1 MYYIVPIKCIV
12 KTPSLTWGPGY
23 NRYIFQ
29 NRFSVLIQAMYVLMY
44 LGNTW
49 DPNHM
54 GLRAENYIN
63 LGKKVMLLL

>member
-29 NRFSVLIQAMYVLMY
+29 NRFSVLIQAMYVCIFR
-44 LGNTW
+44 NTW

-63 LGKKVMLLL
+63 LRKKVMLLL

>member
-29 NRFSVLIQAMYVLMY
+29 NRFSVLIQAMYVC

-49 DPNHM
+49 DPSDM

-63 LGKKVMLLL
+63 LRKKVMLLL

>member
-1 MYYIVPIKCIV
+1 
-12 KTPSLTWGPGY
+12 
-23 NRYIFQ
+23 
-29 NRFSVLIQAMYVLMY
+29 MY

-63 LGKKVMLLL
+63 LRKKFNVIGDAFALNEYLLLKRKYTKRGRYIYDTILAYIRLD